1 MRVVLDTN
9 VLVSAFWSE
18 HNRLTRII
26 DMLVSGILLPCYCQE
41 IIQEYQDVLSRPRL
55 AFHFEEASVNEIINK
70 IKADGICVAVRP
82 SSIPLID
89 ESDRIFYDVAVACGA
104 QLVTGNIKHYPK
116 KPFILTP
123 FEFLSGQGN

>member
-18 HNRLTRII
+18 HNRLTQII
-26 DMLVSGILLPCYCQE
+26 DLLVGGILLPCYCQE

-70 IKADGICVAVRP
+70 IKADGLCVAVKP
-82 SSIPLID
+82 SSIPFID
-89 ESDRIFYDVAVACGA
+89 ESDRIFYDVAVACDA

-116 KPFILTP
+116 KPFIITP
-123 FEFLSGQGN
+123 FEFLSGQP